1 MPRNRTFGETALP
14 RTAAEVSHQ
23 RNLEDRATPAQ
34 VRQTIMENAETA
46 QPNPIENPASERQIN
61 FLHTLL
67 TERDLFTGKL
77 AEVNQADR
85 EATLENIKA
94 SVPTLSKKAAS
105 KWIEKLLECPKLE
118 TATSSPINLPNVP
131 AGRYALTGNDG
142 TTDFY
147 KVDRPTEGRWAG
159 KTFVKLLVGPEEQRV
174 SFAQT
179 KTILDRIVEAGVQ
192 DAMLR
197 YGIEIGECGH
207 CGRRLTN
214 EESREIGI
222 GPICRQN
229 MGW

>member
-1 MPRNRTFGETALP
+1 MPRNRNFGETAP
-14 RTAAEVSHQ
+14 VRH
-23 RNLEDRATPAQ
+23 EDMGGAGRVVPAP
-34 VRQTIMENAETA
+34 T
-46 QPNPIENPASERQIN
+46 QPPDNPASERQIN
-61 FLHTLL
+61 FLTSLL
-67 TERDLFTGKL
+67 DERNLFTGKL
-77 AEVNQADR
+77 AEVNEADR

-94 SVPTLSKKAAS
+94 SVPTLSKQEAS

-118 TATSSPINLPNVP
+118 TASSGPVNLPDVP

-179 KTILDRIVEAGVQ
+179 KTILDRILEAGVQ
-192 DAMLR
+192 EAMLR
-197 YGIEIGECGH
+197 YGQEIGECGH

-214 EESREIGI
+214 EESRLIGI
-222 GPICRQN
+222 GPICRGK

>member
-1 MPRNRTFGETALP
+1 MPRNRNFGETAP
-14 RTAAEVSHQ
+14 VQ
-23 RNLEDRATPAQ
+23 DTPAPA
-34 VRQTIMENAETA
+34 VA
-46 QPNPIENPASERQIN
+46 NPASERQVA
-61 FLHTLL
+61 FLNTLL
-67 TERDLFTGKL
+67 DERNLFTGKL
-77 AEVNQADR
+77 AEVNEADR
-85 EATLENIKA
+85 DATLENIKA
-94 SVPTLSKKAAS
+94 SVPTLSKAAAS

-118 TATSSPINLPNVP
+118 TTSGPVNLPDVP

-179 KTILDRIVEAGVQ
+179 KTILDRILEAGVQ

-197 YGIEIGECGH
+197 YGQEIGECGH

-214 EESREIGI
+214 EESRELGI
-222 GPICRQN
+222 GPICRGH